1 MIVVEVIPY
10 CSFQEKIKITKE
22 NDGKSRI
29 EVFEDY
35 IYVER
40 REGKRM
46 QEITCPDCGAKLIFQ
61 GGCAVCPSCGWSMC
75 G

>member
-22 NDGKSRI
+22 NDGKARI

-35 IYVER
+35 IYIER
-40 REGKRM
+40 REEK
-46 QEITCPDCGAKLIFQ
+46 K
-61 GGCAVCPSCGWSMC
+61 
-75 G
+75 

>member
-1 MIVVEVIPY
+1 MLVIEMIPY

-22 NDGKSRI
+22 NDGKARI

-40 REGKRM
+40 RERECK
-46 QEITCPDCGAKLIFQ
+46 K
-61 GGCAVCPSCGWSMC
+61 
-75 G
+75 